1 MSSFKSQI
9 ISQLFCQD
17 SDMGDC
23 EWLTN
28 TNT

>member
-1 MSSFKSQI
+1 MSSSKSQI
-9 ISQLFCQD
+9 ILQLFCQN